1 MTFTVLSKLLDI
13 ILHQEQQA
21 VLHPIGSAHST
32 PPDTRDSTPLSALTS
47 YFPIGSSSTH
57 ASTHASTQPLFKA
70 KIIAAFGIPVELT
83 NYRDLDSGFA
93 WKKYK
98 ACLVAI
104 TACNT
109 LWEDNRLRDVFDR
122 KPTQADIISVFKGK
136 TQ

>member
-32 PPDTRDSTPLSALTS
+32 PPDTRDSTPLSAFTFH
-47 YFPIGSSSTH
+47 FPIAFSSTH
-57 ASTHASTQPLFKA
+57 ASTHTSTQSPFKA
-70 KIIAAFGIPVELT
+70 KMIAAFGIPVELT
-83 NYRDLDSGFA
+83 DHRDLDFGFA

-122 KPTQADIISVFKGK
+122 
-136 TQ
+136 